1 MELYGIKNNQTIKTE
16 LTEPVSKKDDK
27 RNFLRGIFE
36 FSLEKG
42 KYFVKAAQVQSSA
55 DMARLADANC
65 LIVIE
70 EDRTNPQKGEDVEC
84 III

>member
-1 MELYGIKNNQTIKTE
+1 MELYGIKNNQTIKAE

-27 RNFLRGIFE
+27 RNILRGIFE
-36 FSLEKG
+36 FNLEKG
-42 KYFVKAAQVQSSA
+42 KYLVKAAQAQSCA

-70 EDRTNPQKGEDVEC
+70 EDRINPQKGEEIEC